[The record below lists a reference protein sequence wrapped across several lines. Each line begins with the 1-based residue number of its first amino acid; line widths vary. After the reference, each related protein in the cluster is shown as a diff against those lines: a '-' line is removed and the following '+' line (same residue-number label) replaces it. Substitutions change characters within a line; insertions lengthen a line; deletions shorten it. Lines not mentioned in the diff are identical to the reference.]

1 MSYHKSKELLSPIL
15 NLLNTEN
22 YISIPEIISKLAS
35 IFQLDE
41 DFLNKRYEVSNAKI
55 FENTVMW
62 KLNDLEKSGLISF
75 IKKEK
80 LRKYIITDLGK
91 EYLNCSNDE
100 LARFININYHRNK
113 QKTAKRIEILTT
125 IETEET
131 PLSLLESSYKEIRAQ
146 VYNDILDTILSKS
159 PKAFENLV
167 TQLLQKMGYGD
178 GQVTQVSR
186 DGGIDARIK
195 GDILGFEQI
204 YVQAKRYQKDK
215 SIGRPEIQGFTG
227 ALLGL
232 EGNAT
237 KGVFITTAKFSQDA
251 ENFAKNFS
259 KARIVLIDGNL
270 LAKYIYEYEL
280 GVQIE
285 KEFSIKKLDS
295 DFWDNIPND
304 EIN

>member
-1 MSYHKSKELLSPIL
+1 MGYQKSKELLSPIL
-15 NLLNTEN
+15 NLLNTES
-22 YISIPEIISKLAS
+22 YIPIPEIISRLAS

-55 FENTVMW
+55 FENTVLW

-75 IKKEK
+75 IKNEK
-80 LRKYIITDLGK
+80 VRKYIISDLGK
-91 EYLNCSNDE
+91 EYLNSSNDE
-100 LARFININYHRNK
+100 LAKFIYYRSK
-113 QKTAKRIEILTT
+113 QKTVKRIETLTT

-131 PLSLLESSYKEIRAQ
+131 PLSLLESSYKEIRRQ

>member
-1 MSYHKSKELLSPIL
+1 MGYQKSKELLSPIL
-15 NLLNTEN
+15 NLLNTES
-22 YISIPEIISKLAS
+22 YIPIPEIISRLAS

-55 FENTVMW
+55 FENTVLW

-75 IKKEK
+75 IKNEK
-80 LRKYIITDLGK
+80 IRKYIISDLGR
-91 EYLNCSNDE
+91 EYLNSSNDE
-100 LARFININYHRNK
+100 LAKFIYYRSK
-113 QKTAKRIEILTT
+113 QKTVKRIETLTT

-131 PLSLLESSYKEIRAQ
+131 PLSLLESSYKEIRRQ